1 MHPTIKIAALFP
13 EEVNSN
19 EMGVPIHQVEQ
30 FAPRISMGGSI
41 STLPHL
47 AIALTDHPKHGLDLE
62 KNWRRMAIYYAMITG
77 DGWGKVRVLSG
88 FRDPLVTY
96 SLSTGDTNRLNEG
109 LHKLARLLFAAGAE
123 RLFPSI
129 TGCPSI
135 EQKSVLH
142 LKQPLSRKRTN
153 LMTVHLFSSC
163 PLGENRKLCAVDSF
177 GKLPGQENLYV
188 ADASLLPT
196 APSVNPQGTIMAVAR
211 RNVHHYLQKHK
222 A

>member
-96 SLSTGDTNRLNEG
+96 SLSTGDMNRLNERVAQTG
-109 LHKLARLLFAAGAE
+109 QAAVCGGCGTP
-123 RLFPSI
+123 FP
-129 TGCPSI
+129 
-135 EQKSVLH
+135 
-142 LKQPLSRKRTN
+142 
-153 LMTVHLFSSC
+153 
-163 PLGENRKLCAVDSF
+163 
-177 GKLPGQENLYV
+177 
-188 ADASLLPT
+188 
-196 APSVNPQGTIMAVAR
+196 
-211 RNVHHYLQKHK
+211 
-222 A
+222 